1 MEIRGFPVWKI
12 IGKSMILEVLMYSN
26 RKKHGAKKPP
36 TKIGLYLYTPFITV
50 IPTSYF
56 LNQLFPNRLGPPT
69 VCKTTFSSR
78 VASVIQ
84 NDIIRH
90 WIEIVYIQIM
100 HTSYYQCI
108 YIYIILYVLHIYIY
122 IYICTHTVYVCSCM
136 WQSNKRNPGLNL
148 WATWSWCQTELGPR
162 HLQTFNLLHTHT

>member
-50 IPTSYF
+50 VPTSYF

-90 WIEIVYIQIM
+90 
-100 HTSYYQCI
+100 
-108 YIYIILYVLHIYIY
+108 
-122 IYICTHTVYVCSCM
+122 
-136 WQSNKRNPGLNL
+136 
-148 WATWSWCQTELGPR
+148 
-162 HLQTFNLLHTHT
+162 